1 MNDFDEALRARL
13 ANNEQIRRDR
23 ADAEAEM
30 ERAAEQARV
39 REEEAVAARGA
50 HHAALARRLEEL
62 ADQLKASRPDS
73 FIVRSGWTASGEEF
87 VARMSTRQMHPKR
100 TLFIEVDR
108 DDDEVLARWTSEIG
122 NKIEVWRLEEVSED
136 MLATM
141 VLQVADDGAWTGDR
155 PPPFPTS
162 EG

>member
-23 ADAEAEM
+23 ADAEVEM

-39 REEEAVAARGA
+39 REEEAVAARSA
-50 HHAALARRLEEL
+50 HHAALAARLKDL

-122 NKIEVWRLEEVSED
+122 NKIEVWRLEEVSEA

-155 PPPFPTS
+155 PPPFPT
-162 EG
+162 